1 MLIPPATR
9 GKFEPEWQTNN
20 HYVDGLAPLNRYL
33 FIYLFTY
40 LLIPCD
46 PRDRQTKIPASNWS
60 EWKKEGGTKFSV
72 TLISL
77 KFSAE

>member
-33 FIYLFTY
+33 FIYLFIY
-40 LLIPCD
+40 LLIYLSLVTRGID
-46 PRDRQTKIPASNWS
+46 
-60 EWKKEGGTKFSV
+60 KEKFQPPIGLSGKRKV
-72 TLISL
+72 VRNSQLH
-77 KFSAE
+77 